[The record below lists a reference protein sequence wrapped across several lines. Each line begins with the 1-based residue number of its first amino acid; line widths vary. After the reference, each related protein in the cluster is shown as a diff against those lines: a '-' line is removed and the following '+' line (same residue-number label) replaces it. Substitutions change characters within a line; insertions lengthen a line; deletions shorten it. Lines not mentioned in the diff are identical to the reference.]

1 MNEARIARCAVVHGH
16 VQGVFFRDSCRRRAQ
31 SLGVT
36 GWIRNRED
44 ATVELLAEGSPE
56 AVEALIEWCRE
67 GPRGAYVEHVDVYDC
82 DREGRREF
90 TVLG

>member
-1 MNEARIARCAVVHGH
+1 LSDPRIARCAVVHGH

-44 ATVELLAEGSPE
+44 ATVELLAEGARE
-56 AVEALIEWCRE
+56 AVEQLIEWCRE

-82 DREGRREF
+82 ELEGRHEF
-90 TVLG
+90 TILG